1 MRGYSDV
8 LIGLQ
13 YGDEGKARIIDNIA
27 SNYDIIARFN
37 GGPNAGHTVE
47 VNNKRVA
54 LHQVPSGI
62 FHPDMLL
69 YIGSGCVLNLEKLI
83 NEINEIKNLGIG
95 LDGRLIISEQATV
108 ILPGHIELD
117 KIIGAEI
124 GSTGNG
130 IGPAYADRALRC
142 WNKKLRNLR
151 FGDFIDDPKLA
162 RKTIIENWLD
172 YSDDKLMNPYSIAD
186 KLMNFAKELKKYACK
201 NPLWIDS
208 LARGGKKILFE
219 GAQASLLDVAKGTV
233 PYVTSSYTMS
243 GAAYVGGDLSPNYH
257 RKTIG
262 VAKAIMSRVG
272 NGPFVSEYG
281 CERSEKYCM
290 EDGGKKHNA
299 QFEKSNY
306 SIDVLLKSND
316 LFDIGIAL
324 RMLGNEYGATTKRP
338 RRIGILDLVSLAHNC
353 KQNGVDEIYMNKI
366 DCLVDFAKTNLS
378 GIPLV
383 VEYELNGQ
391 KINYLPSTTNAQ
403 RKTNAIAGYLPKM
416 INGISNCQSYSEL
429 PDEAKKIVEK
439 IEAFTECKV
448 AGVGVGPKREQFILI

>member
-83 NEINEIKNLGIG
+83 KEINEIKNLGIG

-108 ILPGHIELD
+108 ILLGHIELD

-130 IGPAYADRALRC
+130 IGPAYADSALRC

-162 RKTIIENWLD
+162 RKTIIE
-172 YSDDKLMNPYSIAD
+172 
-186 KLMNFAKELKKYACK
+186 
-201 NPLWIDS
+201 
-208 LARGGKKILFE
+208 
-219 GAQASLLDVAKGTV
+219 
-233 PYVTSSYTMS
+233 
-243 GAAYVGGDLSPNYH
+243 
-257 RKTIG
+257 
-262 VAKAIMSRVG
+262 
-272 NGPFVSEYG
+272 
-281 CERSEKYCM
+281 
-290 EDGGKKHNA
+290 
-299 QFEKSNY
+299 
-306 SIDVLLKSND
+306 
-316 LFDIGIAL
+316 
-324 RMLGNEYGATTKRP
+324 
-338 RRIGILDLVSLAHNC
+338 
-353 KQNGVDEIYMNKI
+353 
-366 DCLVDFAKTNLS
+366 
-378 GIPLV
+378 
-383 VEYELNGQ
+383 
-391 KINYLPSTTNAQ
+391 
-403 RKTNAIAGYLPKM
+403 
-416 INGISNCQSYSEL
+416 
-429 PDEAKKIVEK
+429 
-439 IEAFTECKV
+439 
-448 AGVGVGPKREQFILI
+448 